1 MRDISDIELRR
12 LDLTLLMVLDGAL
25 RHRKLTTVAQQLGLT
40 QPAISHA
47 LTRLRDILGDPL
59 FVRRANGVQPTPRAL
74 ALAQPVAQALATL
87 REALQQGRRFDPSC
101 ATREFRIAAL
111 DYAIAMLVPDFLA
124 RFSTIAPGC
133 RLAFRSL
140 GYEEG
145 RAALTNGSIDLILG
159 IPAPSGPFLQRTLLT
174 ESFVVLARPGH
185 PIVGRKLDLARYLK
199 CGHLLVSA
207 AGDVRGSVDNAL
219 AKIGRERRV
228 VAAVPQFLAGF
239 AAVAASDMI
248 TTAPRRLAR
257 RHATAFGLRQFE
269 VPFPTP
275 GFEVGTLRHENT
287 AQDAGLNWLEGEL
300 AQALGMV
307 R

>member
-1 MRDISDIELRR
+1 MRDISDVELRR
-12 LDLTLLMVLDGAL
+12 LDLTLLMVFDGAL
-25 RHRKLTTVAQQLGLT
+25 RHRKLTTVAKQLGLT

-74 ALAQPVAQALATL
+74 ALAQPVAQALAIL
-87 REALQQGRRFDPSC
+87 REALQQGRCFDPSC

-124 RFSTIAPGC
+124 RFSAIAPGS

-140 GYEEG
+140 GYEES
-145 RAALTNGSIDLILG
+145 RAALAGGSIDLILG
-159 IPAPSGPFLQRTLLT
+159 IPAPSGPFLQRTLMT
-174 ESFVVLARPGH
+174 EDFVVLARPGH
-185 PIVGRKLDLARYLK
+185 PIIGRKLDLARYVE

-207 AGDVRGSVDNAL
+207 AGDTRGSVDNAL
-219 AKIGRERRV
+219 AKIGKQRRV
-228 VAAVPQFLAGF
+228 VAALPQFLAGF
-239 AAVAASDMI
+239 AAVAGSDMI
-248 TTAPRRLAR
+248 TTAPRRLAK
-257 RHATAFGLRQFE
+257 RHAAAFSLRQFE
-269 VPFPTP
+269 VPFAMP
-275 GFEVGTLRHENT
+275 GFEIGTLRHENT

-300 AQALGMV
+300 AQALGKV

>member
-1 MRDISDIELRR
+1 MKDINDVQLRR

-87 REALQQGRRFDPSC
+87 RDALQQGRCFDPSC
-101 ATREFRIAAL
+101 AAREFRIAAL
-111 DYAIAMLVPDFLA
+111 DYAIALLVPDFLA
-124 RFSTIAPGC
+124 RFSTGAPGC

-145 RAALTNGSIDLILG
+145 RAALAGGSIDLILG
-159 IPAPSGPFLQRTLLT
+159 IPAPSGPFLQRTLMK
-174 ESFVVLARPGH
+174 EDFVVLARTGH
-185 PIVGRKLDLARYLK
+185 PLVGRKLDLARYLE

-207 AGDVRGSVDNAL
+207 AGDARGSVDNAL
-219 AKIGRERRV
+219 AKIGKERRV

-239 AAVAASDMI
+239 AAVASSDMI

-257 RHATAFGLRQFE
+257 RHAAAFGLRQFE
-269 VPFPTP
+269 VPFSMP

-287 AQDAGLNWLEGEL
+287 AQDAGLNWLESEL
-300 AQALGMV
+300 AQALGTV

>member
-1 MRDISDIELRR
+1 MKDINDIELRR

-25 RHRKLTTVAQQLGLT
+25 RHRKLTTVADQLGLT

-47 LTRLRDILGDPL
+47 VTRLRDILGDPL

-87 REALQQGRRFDPSC
+87 RDALQQGRCFDPSC
-101 ATREFRIAAL
+101 ATREFRVAAL

-133 RLAFRSL
+133 RLAFRSM
-140 GYEEG
+140 GYEAG
-145 RAALTNGSIDLILG
+145 RTALASGSIDLILG
-159 IPAPSGPFLQRTLLT
+159 IPAPSGPFLQRTLMT
-174 ESFVVLARPGH
+174 EDFVVLARPHH
-185 PIVGRKLDLARYLK
+185 PVVGRKLDLARYLK

-207 AGDVRGSVDNAL
+207 AGDARGTVDNAL
-219 AKIGRERRV
+219 VKIGKERRV

-239 AAVAASDMI
+239 AAVAGSDMI
-248 TTAPRRLAR
+248 TTAPRRLAK
-257 RHATAFGLRQFE
+257 RHAAAFGLKQYE
-269 VPFPTP
+269 VPFPLA
-275 GFEVGTLRHENT
+275 GFEVATLRHENT
-287 AQDAGLNWLEGEL
+287 AQDAGLTWLENEL
-300 AQALGMV
+300 AQALGRV

>member
-1 MRDISDIELRR
+1 MKDISDIELRR

-87 REALQQGRRFDPSC
+87 REALQQGRCFDPSC
-101 ATREFRIAAL
+101 ARREFRIAAL

-124 RFSTIAPGC
+124 RFSTVAPGC

-145 RAALTNGSIDLILG
+145 RVALTNGSIDLILG

-185 PIVGRKLDLARYLK
+185 PIIGRKLDLARYLK

-219 AKIGRERRV
+219 AKIERERRV

-239 AAVAASDMI
+239 ATVAASDMI

-269 VPFPTP
+269 VPFPMP